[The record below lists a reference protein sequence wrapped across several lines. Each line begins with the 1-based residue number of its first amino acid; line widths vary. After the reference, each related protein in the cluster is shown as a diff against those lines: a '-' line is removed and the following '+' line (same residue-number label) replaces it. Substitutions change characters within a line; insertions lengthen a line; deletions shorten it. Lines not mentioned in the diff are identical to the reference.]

1 MVGLCQLCLEDLYL
15 LYLEDL
21 YRRVVDEEGLNL
33 VVDEEGVGL
42 VVEEEGVGLVVDL
55 VVVMKGSFLQSVAI
69 LPLAGTTI
77 IRNEQNCLPN
87 YKRLDFLRK

>member
-42 VVEEEGVGLVVDL
+42 VVDL
-55 VVVMKGSFLQSVAI
+55 VVVVKGSFLQSVAI

-87 YKRLDFLRK
+87 YKRLDLLEKIG